1 MNLLTELVAFVVAI
15 GVLVVVHEYGHYSV
29 ARLCGVKVLRFSIG
43 FGRPLLQWVSK
54 KSGTEWTISALPLG
68 GYVKMLDE
76 REFADRPNSISP
88 DDLPHAFNRQ
98 SVGKRIAI
106 VAAGPIANFILAI
119 VLLAVVYASGVSEP
133 AAVVAAPPAQ
143 SVAAQAGFQGGET
156 VLAVSAAN
164 GNGMEQVRS
173 WADLRWKLL
182 SAAFDHRHVVVA
194 ARDAHAGSASSDY
207 SLDLSHL
214 ESKDLDDDFM
224 SRIGFEPGGGTLRI
238 AGVEPGSAAQQAGLQ
253 KGDRLSAIDGHPVDS
268 ASSFITY
275 VKAHAGKPVQL
286 QILRGGPVP
295 DVNKDARKDANKDG
309 SLADDQSEA
318 QNNAANTATATTPQS
333 LTIAVT
339 PAIQRDEETG
349 QQVGRIGAALS
360 AQGPSVEVRYGLLES
375 ARLGANRTWDI
386 GVYSLRMFGRMLTG
400 EASLKNLSG
409 PVTIA
414 DYAGKSARLGPSA
427 FLSFLALVSISLGVL
442 NLLPIPVLDGGHLL
456 YYAVEAVTGKT
467 VSDRWQMV
475 LQRAGLACIVAL
487 SAIALFNDLAR
498 LIHF

>member
-43 FGRPLLQWVSK
+43 FGKPLAQWVSQ

-76 REFADRPNSISP
+76 RESP
-88 DDLPHAFNRQ
+88 EKIPEHDLPHAFNRQ
-98 SVGKRIAI
+98 SVGKRFAI

-119 VLLAVVYASGVSEP
+119 VLFAAVFASGVTEP
-133 AAVVAAPPAQ
+133 AAIVAAPPAQ

-156 VLAVSAAN
+156 IVSVSDAN
-164 GNGMEQVRS
+164 GSDTEPVRS
-173 WADLRWKLL
+173 WSDLRWKLL
-182 SAAFDHRHVVVA
+182 SSAFDHHRVVLA
-194 ARDAHAGSASSDY
+194 ARDGGGTYDFP
-207 SLDLSHL
+207 LDLSRL
-214 ESKDLDDDFM
+214 GSKDLDDDFM
-224 SRIGFEPGGGTLRI
+224 SKLGLEAGGGTLKI
-238 AGVEPGSAAQQAGLQ
+238 AGVEADSAAQRAGLQ
-253 KGDRLSAIDGHPVDS
+253 KGDRLLAIDGRPVDS
-268 ASSFITY
+268 ASTFITY
-275 VKAHAGKPVQL
+275 VKAHAGKPVHL
-286 QILRGGPVP
+286 QIVRGGASQGPRR
-295 DVNKDARKDANKDG
+295 DAAQAAAPG
-309 SLADDQSEA
+309 EA
-318 QNNAANTATATTPQS
+318 QQT
-333 LTIAVT
+333 LTLTVT
-339 PAIQRDEETG
+339 PAAQRDDETG
-349 QQVGRIGAALS
+349 EEVGRIGAALA
-360 AQGPSVEVRYGLLES
+360 AQAPTVDVRYGPVES
-375 ARLGANRTWDI
+375 VQLGAHRTWDI
-386 GVYSLRMFGRMLTG
+386 AVYSLRMFGRMLTG

-456 YYAVEAVTGKT
+456 YYAVEAVTGKA
-467 VSDRWQMV
+467 VSDRWQLV